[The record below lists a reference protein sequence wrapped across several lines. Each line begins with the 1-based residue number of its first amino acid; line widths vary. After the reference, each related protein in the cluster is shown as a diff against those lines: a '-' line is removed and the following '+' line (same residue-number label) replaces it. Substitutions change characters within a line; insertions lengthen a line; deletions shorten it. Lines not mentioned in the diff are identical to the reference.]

1 MAYSVFARK
10 YRPQTF
16 DEVVGQ
22 AHIVRTLKNAI
33 AEDRVGHAHLFSG
46 PRGVGKTTMAR
57 IFAKALNCAEGPT
70 TKPCGACELCVS
82 IAAGSDADV
91 VEIDAASNRLV
102 ADAEALRQ
110 GIQYAP
116 LRARV
121 KVCILDEVHML
132 SSHAFNALLKTLEEP
147 PPHVKFVFATT
158 EPQKV
163 PDTIRSRC
171 QHFEFRRM
179 STGEIAERLAF
190 IAGREGIDAPA
201 AVLRTVAL
209 HAQGSVRDAESMLDQ
224 LAAYKR
230 TGLTE
235 DDLRAMLGAASEAW
249 IFRLVDRILEA
260 SAPDVL
266 RMVEEIYLGGAD
278 PATLLR
284 QCVEH
289 YRHLLHVKFGARS
302 DAPEELLPQLK
313 RQAEPLSAAAIL
325 YAIQLLMEMRRRLRD
340 EADPRLVLELAF
352 VKLALSA
359 DLPLLA
365 DLADRA
371 PAAAMVTPRSP
382 KGEGGPPISPPP
394 PRKWEPPKPP
404 AKPEPPPPA
413 PKTEGYDAGDL
424 HAVTDRWEAIVTDL
438 RRKDPFLG
446 GVFGDAKPLSID
458 GDELTVLVRAAE
470 GSYQSGQL
478 EQQKNRAVV
487 ERCVGETL
495 GRPVKLHYFH
505 AGPAAAPDAG
515 PVDSV
520 GGDAVRRVTELFP
533 GSRVVEE

>member
-33 AEDRVGHAHLFSG
+33 TEDRVGHAHLFSG
-46 PRGVGKTTMAR
+46 PRGVGKTTLAR
-57 IFAKALNCAEGPT
+57 ILAKAINCAEGPT

-82 IAAGSDADV
+82 IAAGTDTDV

-116 LRARV
+116 LRART
-121 KVCILDEVHML
+121 KICILDEVHML
-132 SSHAFNALLKTLEEP
+132 SSHAFNVLLKTIEEP
-147 PPHVKFVFATT
+147 PPHVKFVLATT

-179 STGEIAERLAF
+179 STTEIADRLRF
-190 IAGREGIDAPA
+190 IAEREGIDAPA

-224 LAAYKR
+224 LASYKR

-235 DDLRAMLGAASEAW
+235 EDLRTMLGAAPEAW
-249 IFRLVDRILEA
+249 IFRLVDRILEQSTA
-260 SAPDVL
+260 DVL
-266 RMVEEIYLGGAD
+266 RMTEEIYLGGVD
-278 PATLLR
+278 PSTLLR

-289 YRHLLHVKFGARS
+289 YRHLLHLKSGGRS
-302 DAPEELLPQLK
+302 DAPEELQPQLK

-365 DLADRA
+365 DLAERA
-371 PAAAMVTPRSP
+371 PSAPPPAPPPRRWEAPKPAPRSP
-382 KGEGGPPISPPP
+382 KSEGEPTTTPS
-394 PRKWEPPKPP
+394 KSE
-404 AKPEPPPPA
+404 
-413 PKTEGYDAGDL
+413 TYSAGDL
-424 HAVTDRWEAIVTDL
+424 HSVTDRWEAIVADL
-438 RRKDPFLG
+438 KRKDPFLG
-446 GVFGDAKPLSID
+446 GVFGEAKPLSID
-458 GDELTVLVRAAE
+458 GDELTILIRAAAD
-470 GSYQSGQL
+470 SFQSGQL
-478 EQQKNRAVV
+478 EQQKNRTVV
-487 ERCVGETL
+487 ERTIGDTL
-495 GRPVKLHYFH
+495 GRAVRLHFFH
-505 AGPAAAPDAG
+505 AGAPAAPAAG

-520 GGDAVRRVTELFP
+520 GGDAVRRVTDLFP
-533 GSRVVEE
+533 GSRVVEG